1 MAVARSL
8 VAFTTVLCDISCCT
22 RATVSSVAPVIRSMM
37 LFRSSI
43 AQCTSALGRFSS
55 TLAGV
60 ISAGARRTV
69 VRLRVRFGET
79 DAMGVANNAA
89 YLAWFEV
96 GRVEYLRE
104 LGHSYADVHAGGMDM
119 VVVEAHAEYLRA
131 LRFDDEFTVECACT
145 AVRGASFTFGYELVC
160 DGRARVPRLHP
171 PCLRR
176 PRVDAPRPRAGLAR
190 RGGQRGIDHV
200 TPPSADRRSVRPVAA

>member
-1 MAVARSL
+1 M
-8 VAFTTVLCDISCCT
+8 
-22 RATVSSVAPVIRSMM
+22 
-37 LFRSSI
+37 I
-43 AQCTSALGRFSS
+43 A
-55 TLAGV
+55 
-60 ISAGARRTV
+60 AGARRTV

-131 LRFDDEFTVECACT
+131 LRFDDEFAVECACT
-145 AVRGASFTFGYELVC
+145 AVRGASFTFGYELVR
-160 DGRARVPRLHP
+160 DGEVACRGFTRHACVDRASMRPIRVPTWLGEA
-171 PCLRR
+171 
-176 PRVDAPRPRAGLAR
+176 VSAGS
-190 RGGQRGIDHV
+190 
-200 TPPSADRRSVRPVAA
+200 TT

>member
-1 MAVARSL
+1 M
-8 VAFTTVLCDISCCT
+8 
-22 RATVSSVAPVIRSMM
+22 
-37 LFRSSI
+37 
-43 AQCTSALGRFSS
+43 
-55 TLAGV
+55 

-145 AVRGASFTFGYELVC
+145 AVRGASFTFGYELVR
-160 DGRARVPRLHP
+160 DGEVACRGFTRHACVDRASMRPVRVPAWL
-171 PCLRR
+171 
-176 PRVDAPRPRAGLAR
+176 R